1 MTQVKYGFS
10 KMLFVAALAVL
21 NACNPAK
28 PSPDFSL
35 AFSPAT
41 LNMNAGETK
50 SSTLTITPIGGF
62 DVNAPVTV
70 AVEGTIFGAGDNKIQ
85 AAEPVKVNDTSATI
99 AFSTGISM
107 PAGSYDIALKITSG
121 TLTHSAKI
129 TIKVTA
135 AATIANPTNFVAT
148 SSPDGT
154 SIDVSWDVVPG
165 ATGYLL
171 EVKNNTGVFVALG
184 TTTNTSA
191 AIPGSEPATTYVL
204 RLKAL
209 KGAISSSGVE
219 KSVTTN

>member
-21 NACNPAK
+21 SACNPAK

-70 AVEGTIFGAGDNKIQ
+70 AVEGTIFGAGDTKIQ

-99 AFSTGISM
+99 AFSTGSSV
-107 PAGSYDIALKITSG
+107 PSGSYDITLKITSG
-121 TLTHSAKI
+121 TLLRSAKI
-129 TIKVTA
+129 TIKVGGT
-135 AATIANPTNFVAT
+135 TNTVANPTNLTAT
-148 SSPDGT
+148 AVSST
-154 SIDVSWDVVPG
+154 QINLVWDAVTG
-165 ATGYLL
+165 ATGYAV
-171 EVKNNTGVFVALG
+171 EQKVGTTFQSLG
-184 TTTNTSA
+184 TVTTAGAEITSLM
-191 AIPGSEPATTYVL
+191 PNTTYTFRV
-204 RLKAL
+204 KTQI
-209 KGAISSSGVE
+209 GTNSSSGVE
-219 KSVTTN
+219 TSASTN